1 MTKSSNPPQ
10 RELSLATL
18 SAILVSL
25 AMVIAPHTSHLPTW
39 IPALVAVILL
49 ARFYFGWLHK
59 PLPNKFLLVA
69 VALGCAAGVAFSY
82 RTLYGRDVG
91 VALLSVMMALKVMEM
106 TTSRDTMV
114 AVLLAYFLVVTNFF
128 YSQSIPT
135 ALYML
140 LVVWVITATM
150 IGLQDRVARPQF
162 FDIARRAAAM
172 LLQGIPIMLALF
184 LLFPRVQGPLWGL
197 PQINYSAK
205 TGLSESMSPGD
216 VSSLS
221 LSDGVAFR
229 VLFEQQ
235 PEKPAE
241 LYWRGPVM
249 WNFDGRTWR
258 AGLNLTAR
266 GVSVENLG
274 PALRY
279 TVTMEP
285 HDRSWIFA
293 IDTPL
298 LVPPDAYLTT
308 DRQLLAKRTV
318 RERLRYEMQS
328 ALQYRVDLNES
339 PATLRTARRLPAD
352 VAPRARA
359 LAAQWRA
366 EGAGDRDIVTR
377 ALGLFRSQPFMYTL
391 EPPPLGADPVDEF
404 LFQTRSGFCEHY
416 ASAFTFLMRAA
427 DIPARVV
434 TGYLGGEINPVDG
447 YLVVRQSD
455 AHAWSEVWLP
465 NEGWVRVDPTAA
477 VSPLRIERGRA
488 AAIPEGELALLERKS
503 FDWLR
508 QARYAWDAVANTWNQ
523 WVLGY
528 NPERQGR
535 FLSKFGMRDVSWQ
548 DLVIILTIV
557 SGGIIL
563 TLSLAL
569 LYRINAARPDAVQ
582 RAYLSFCANMAR
594 RGTVRAPSEGPRDFA
609 ARVALQLPELREA
622 ALRISGLYIAL
633 RYGNAGNER
642 EADLATL
649 RAAVRALR
657 LERRQKAR
665 E

>member
-1 MTKSSNPPQ
+1 MTSATISP
-10 RELSLATL
+10 RHELRLVDL
-18 SAILVSL
+18 SAILISL
-25 AMVIAPHTSHLPTW
+25 AMVMAPHTAHLPTW

-59 PLPNKFLLVA
+59 RLPNKILLVA

-91 VALLSVMMALKVMEM
+91 VALLTVMMALKVMEM

-114 AVLLAYFLVVTNFF
+114 AVLLAYFLVITNFF

-150 IGLQDRVARPQF
+150 IGLQDRLGRPQLVEV
-162 FDIARRAAAM
+162 ARRAAAM
-172 LLQGIPIMLALF
+172 MLQGIPIMLALF

-221 LSDGVAFR
+221 LSDGVTFR
-229 VLFEQQ
+229 VLFENQ

-258 AGLNLTAR
+258 PGLNLTAR
-266 GVSVENLG
+266 NATVDNLG
-274 PALRY
+274 PTLRY

-298 LVPPDAYLTT
+298 IVPPDAYITT
-308 DRQLLAKRTV
+308 DRQLLSRRVV
-318 RERLRYEMQS
+318 RERLRYDMQS
-328 ALQYRVDLNES
+328 APRYRVDQNES
-339 PATLRTARRLPAD
+339 PATLRSALRLPAD

-366 EGAGDRDIVTR
+366 EGGSDRDIVTR
-377 ALGLFRSQPFMYTL
+377 ALGMFRSQPFMYTL

-427 DIPARVV
+427 GIPARVV

-455 AHAWSEVWLP
+455 AHAWTEVWLP

-488 AAIPEGELALLERKS
+488 AAVPEAELALLERKS

-535 FLSKFGMRDVSWQ
+535 LLSKFGFRDVTWQ
-548 DLVIILTIV
+548 DLVVILAVVSGLIILV
-557 SGGIIL
+557 
-563 TLSLAL
+563 LSLAL
-569 LYRINAARPDAVQ
+569 LYRINAARPDAIQ
-582 RAYLSFCANMAR
+582 RAWLSFCENMAR
-594 RGTVRAPSEGPRDFA
+594 RGTVRATSEGPRDFA
-609 ARVALQLPELREA
+609 ARVSLQLPELREA
-622 ALRISGLYIAL
+622 AQRISALYIAL
-633 RYGNAGNER
+633 RYENSGNAR
-642 EADLATL
+642 ETDLAAL
-649 RAAVRALR
+649 RGAVRALR

-665 E
+665 N

>member
-1 MTKSSNPPQ
+1 MTASATT
-10 RELSLATL
+10 RRGELSLTNL
-18 SAILVSL
+18 SGILVSL
-25 AMVIAPHTSHLPTW
+25 ALVIAPHTPHLPTW
-39 IPALVAVILL
+39 IPAVVAVILL
-49 ARFYFGWLHK
+49 ARFYFGWLRK
-59 PLPNKFLLVA
+59 RLPNKILLVS
-69 VALGCAAGVAFSY
+69 VAIACAAGVAFSY

-106 TTSRDTMV
+106 TTSRDAMV
-114 AVLLAYFLVVTNFF
+114 AVLLAYFLIITNFF

-135 ALYML
+135 ALYL
-140 LVVWVITATM
+140 LLAVWFITATM
-150 IGLQDRVARPQF
+150 IGLQDRVGRPRLL
-162 FDIARRAAAM
+162 DIARRAAAL

-229 VLFEQQ
+229 VLFEHQ

-266 GVSVENLG
+266 TVTVEKVG
-274 PALRY
+274 QMLRY

-285 HDRSWIFA
+285 HDRTWIFA

-298 LVPPDAYLTT
+298 LVPPDAYMTT
-308 DRQLLAKRTV
+308 DRQLLSRRVV
-318 RERLRYEMQS
+318 RERLRYDMES
-328 ALQYRVDLNES
+328 ALQYRVDQDES
-339 PATLRTARRLPAD
+339 PGTLRAARRLPAD

-366 EGAGDRDIVTR
+366 QGGSDRDVVAR
-377 ALGLFRSQPFMYTL
+377 ALNLFRSQPFMYTL

-455 AHAWSEVWLP
+455 AHAWTEVWLP
-465 NEGWVRVDPTAA
+465 DEGWVRVDPTAA

-488 AAIPEGELALLERKS
+488 AAVPEAELALLERRS

-535 FLSKFGMRDVSWQ
+535 LLSKFGMKDVSWQ
-548 DLVIILTIV
+548 DLVIILAVV
-557 SGGIIL
+557 SGLIVL
-563 TLSLAL
+563 VLSLAL
-569 LYRINAARPDAVQ
+569 LYRINAARPDAIQ
-582 RAYLSFCANMAR
+582 RAYIAFCANMAR
-594 RGTVRAPSEGPRDFA
+594 RGAVRAPSEGPRDFA
-609 ARVALQLPELREA
+609 ARVALQLPELRDA
-622 ALRISGLYIAL
+622 AQRISALYISL
-633 RYGNAGNER
+633 RYGEIGNER
-642 EADLATL
+642 QADLVAL

-657 LERRQKAR
+657 LERRHKLR
-665 E
+665 N